1 MYRPKGFRLCLL
13 LLNSL
18 HALSAEPSYR
28 FETDTNNIAVSASD
42 GGRVYVATNNSL
54 YQFNRSLALEMRV
67 STGPR
72 LDGPCAQS
80 KGCCVPWR
88 YTTNVNRILVV
99 DEKNKHLLTCGT
111 VRGGACELRQLGNIS
126 DFKEDIMGRVA
137 TQDLRASTVAF
148 PVRFGGKSYVLT
160 AVTATGED
168 SRFVPQSCVGNS
180 SYYAIDRTQVFQRL
194 LEGSD
199 FLHYDISFEEP
210 IAYLPSSVEHQFVQ
224 GFFWRNRIYISL
236 NTNILGPQIFFAEAP
251 LLQSDA
257 VVDVSCRLTGNG
269 NLQVLSSAH
278 IRTPLSQSFMAVV
291 FSRKKRPQHN
301 ALCVYNLE
309 QLSRYKGAEKNQSDR
324 TPLFNYPG
332 LLSVSATLVQNW
344 TVLFLGAEDGRL
356 IKLVLDENRKVI
368 RRSILTELRDESP
381 IRHSILLDKVD
392 PNYLYL
398 LTERM
403 VRRLKVASCRQYS
416 SCEGCLSAQDPYCG
430 WCILEERC
438 SFRSECQEAN
448 WINIAKQADSC
459 PKVTLKPVAIDH
471 TLKKE
476 LQFTVTLKG
485 SLGNV
490 NKENGEC
497 MLITGNNE
505 VICSGR
511 YNTQCLCKL
520 SYGNHS
526 LLFHQTDPIIN
537 ASVKF
542 TSMNFVTSIKLHNC
556 FKNTTSHGNNQCTEC
571 VNSGCHWCALEH
583 RCSSSC
589 EQPTNQACP
598 RITHAKQSSNTSI
611 LISLENAKILEN
623 STLKCIF
630 NGTVEYE
637 AKWVNDYAIQCPRPQ
652 FVEERRILPVNL
664 AHAANSK
671 NIIDNPNNITV
682 YSCDVQKPNCVF
694 CTPERNCTETVVTYI
709 NPDRVGPFGK
719 STLSIIGSN
728 LNVGLSATLYVTGM
742 ADNIAYKSNNCI
754 IENSTLVKCILP
766 EAIHGKKSVCL
777 LYDSEKEC
785 GANRTALLEYV
796 TNIHVT
802 SIHPAV
808 SWLRGGR
815 RMKIRGKNVDVL
827 KEMKITVDHKSWIN
841 CSSDNGNWTCESPP
855 LKTRAPG
862 NHSVYF
868 FISGSVQQVW
878 LTYQENPKFYNFTTT
893 VNENQLLITVMRK
906 EDKLQL
912 SKSELKIYVPRGKAD
927 PLECEIKDVT
937 EDKIKCVLNTS
948 DPSFSRIEV
957 RYGEYIEHVINA
969 SVSKIPYIALAVI
982 LTMLVLFIAI
992 YYYASHRK
1000 NKQFSQ
1006 KLEAQMELLENQF
1019 RSQIRE
1025 GFIELQTEGSDVY
1038 LINDYNSIPFLDYKH
1053 FAIRTFFPESASEH
1067 NEIKFVKDLINT
1079 TPQTEQRNSLKEG
1092 FNALYSFLNNKQF
1105 LVTLIHILEQQKD
1118 FTIKDR
1124 CRFASFLTIAFHSN
1138 LVHLTHVLDQLLKDL
1153 MDGSTAQPKLL
1164 LRRTETVVEKLLTNW
1179 VSLCMYGFLRESVGE
1194 PLFKLVSAIK
1204 QRISLGPV
1212 DAISGKALYTL
1223 NEDWLLWQVTDFE
1236 SLKLDVSFQLNTEAD
1251 IENDQDNDSGFELD
1265 VLNCDTIGQ
1274 VKEKIFETFF
1284 NKYGYS
1290 QRFQKEDID
1299 LEHVMNGTHRRL
1311 LQDIDQTTQVLEA
1324 DVKKINTLSHYCIP
1338 NGASVVV
1345 VRRAKDSKP
1354 DTLGDESADNLCH
1367 LISPQSVLVESPVPE
1382 QGKQKVKVKEM
1393 YLTKLLS
1400 SKVALQPYVE
1410 NLFRSIWSIQNSKA
1424 PIAIRHIFDILQ
1436 AQAYNKKITD
1446 PDVLHIWK
1454 TNSLPLRFWI
1464 NIIKNPQFVFDIEKT
1479 PHLDSCLSVIAQAF
1493 MDSFSLSSQHLGKHS
1508 PTNKVLYARDVPR
1521 YKEEVRNYY
1530 RQIADLGSLSKEE
1543 MENFLM
1549 EESQKHQNEFKEK
1562 DAMIE
1567 LGKYIQKY
1575 SAQLESR
1582 TESES
1587 LQVMR
1592 EAISEIHEYLHH
1604 KSSCTWE

>member
-1 MYRPKGFRLCLL
+1 MYPPKGFRLCLL

-18 HALSAEPSYR
+18 HAISTEPSYQFDTR
-28 FETDTNNIAVSASD
+28 TNNIAMSARD
-42 GGRVYVATNNSL
+42 GGRVYVATDNSL
-54 YQFNRSLALEMRV
+54 YQFSRSLALEMRV

-72 LDGPCAQS
+72 VDGPCTQS
-80 KGCCVPWR
+80 GGCCVPWKN
-88 YTTNVNRILVV
+88 TDNVNRILVV
-99 DEKNKHLLTCGT
+99 DEKNEHLLTCGT
-111 VRGGACELRQLGNIS
+111 VRTGACEVRQLSNIS
-126 DFKEDIMGRVA
+126 DFKEDSLGRVA
-137 TQDLRASTVAF
+137 AQDLRASTVAF
-148 PVRFGGKSYVLT
+148 PVEFHGKSYMLT
-160 AVTATGED
+160 AVTATGEN
-168 SRFVPQSCVGNS
+168 SRFVPKSCVGNS
-180 SYYAIDRTQVFQRL
+180 SYYAIEEAQVFLRL

-199 FLHYDISFEEP
+199 TFLYYDSAFKEP
-210 IAYLPSSVEHQFVQ
+210 VVKFPVSVEHQFVQ
-224 GFFWRNRIYISL
+224 GFFWSNRFYISL
-236 NTNILGPQIFFAEAP
+236 NTNISGPQIFFVEGP
-251 LLQSDA
+251 LLENDA
-257 VVDVSCRLTGNG
+257 LVNVSCRLTGNG

-291 FSRKKRPQHN
+291 FSRQSQPQHN

-309 QLSRYKGAEKNQSDR
+309 QLGRYKSGDQNHLDR

-356 IKLVLDENRKVI
+356 IKLVLDENMKVV
-368 RRSILTELRDESP
+368 RPSILTELRDESP

-392 PNYLYL
+392 QNYLYL

-403 VRRLKVASCRQYS
+403 VRRLKVASCMRYS
-416 SCEGCLSAQDPYCG
+416 SCERCLAAQDPYCG
-430 WCILEERC
+430 WCILKGRC

-471 TLKKE
+471 TLKEE
-476 LQFTVTLKG
+476 LQFTVTLNG

-490 NKENGEC
+490 SRENAVCKMNIGNK
-497 MLITGNNE
+497 
-505 VICSGR
+505 VICRAS
-511 YNTQCLCKL
+511 YNTCCLCKL
-520 SYGNHS
+520 SRETYSQLYN
-526 LLFHQTDPIIN
+526 QTDPIIIN
-537 ASVKF
+537 ASVNFK
-542 TSMNFVTSIKLHNC
+542 SMNFTTSIKLHNC
-556 FKNTTSHGNNQCTEC
+556 FKVATSQGNNPCTEC

-583 RCSSSC
+583 RCSPFC
-589 EQPTNQACP
+589 KQRTNQACP
-598 RITHAKQSSNTSI
+598 RITHAEQSSNTSI
-611 LISLENAKILEN
+611 LIFLQDAEILKN
-623 STLKCIF
+623 STLNCIF
-630 NGTVEYE
+630 NGSIKYP
-637 AKWVNDYAIQCPRPQ
+637 AKWVNDSAIQCPRPQ
-652 FVEERRILPVNL
+652 FVEERRVLPVNL
-664 AHAANSK
+664 AHTANSK

-682 YSCDVQKPNCVF
+682 YSCDVQKPKCVF
-694 CTPERNCTETVVTYI
+694 CTPERTCTETIVRHI
-709 NPDRVGPFGK
+709 NPNRVGSFGR
-719 STLSIIGSN
+719 SILSINGSD
-728 LNVGLSATLYVTGM
+728 LNVGLSATLYVRGL
-742 ADNIAYKSNNCI
+742 ADTITYKSNECI

-777 LYDSEKEC
+777 LYDSEKDC
-785 GANRTALLEYV
+785 SANRTALLEYV
-796 TNIHVT
+796 INSHII

-808 SWLRGGR
+808 SWARGGR
-815 RMKIRGKNVDVL
+815 RMKIGGKNLDVL
-827 KEMKITVDHKSWIN
+827 KEMKITIDLKSWIN
-841 CSSDNGNWTCESPP
+841 CSADNGTWTCESPSI
-855 LKTRAPG
+855 KTETPG
-862 NHSVYF
+862 NYSVYF
-868 FISGSVQQVW
+868 CISGSEQK
-878 LTYQENPKFYNFTTT
+878 LFLMYQENPKFYNFTTT
-893 VNENQLLITVMRK
+893 IDENQLWITVMRK
-906 EDKLQL
+906 EDNLQF
-912 SKSELKIYVPRGKAD
+912 SKSEIKIYVPRNEAD
-927 PLECEIKDVT
+927 SVECNITEVT
-937 EDKIKCVLNTS
+937 EDKIKCVLSTLNS
-948 DPSFSRIEV
+948 SISIIQVKIGEHIEK
-957 RYGEYIEHVINA
+957 VIN
-969 SVSKIPYIALAVI
+969 VSPSKNPYIALPVI
-982 LTMLVLFIAI
+982 LAMLVLFIAI
-992 YYYASHRK
+992 YYYASRQK
-1000 NKQFSQ
+1000 DKQFSR

-1053 FAIRTFFPESASEH
+1053 FAIRTFFPETT

-1079 TPQTEQRNSLKEG
+1079 APQTEQRNSLKEG

-1204 QRISLGPV
+1204 QRINLGPV
-1212 DAISGKALYTL
+1212 DAVSGKALYTL
-1223 NEDWLLWQVTDFE
+1223 NEDWLLWQVTDFA

-1251 IENDQDNDSGFELD
+1251 IENDQDNNSGFELD

-1299 LEHVMNGTHRRL
+1299 LEYIINGTHRRL

-1324 DVKKINTLSHYCIP
+1324 DVKKINTLSHYNIP

-1354 DTLGDESADNLCH
+1354 VTVGDESADNLCH
-1367 LISPQSVLVESPVPE
+1367 LISPQSEPVESPVPE
-1382 QGKQKVKVKEM
+1382 QGKQKVKVKEI

-1424 PIAIRHIFDILQ
+1424 PIAIRHIFDILH

-1521 YKEEVRNYY
+1521 YKEEVRIYY
-1530 RQIADLGSLSKEE
+1530 RQIADLGSVSKEE
-1543 MENFLM
+1543 MESFLM

-1582 TESES
+1582 TENEG
-1587 LQVMR
+1587 LQDMR
-1592 EAISEIHEYLHH
+1592 EAISEIREYFHH
-1604 KSSCTWE
+1604 KSTCAWE